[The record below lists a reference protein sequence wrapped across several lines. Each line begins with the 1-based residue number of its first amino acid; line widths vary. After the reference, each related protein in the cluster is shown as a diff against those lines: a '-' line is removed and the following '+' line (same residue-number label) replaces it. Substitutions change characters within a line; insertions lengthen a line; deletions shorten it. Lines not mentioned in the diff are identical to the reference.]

1 MCTFLLDNHVS
12 HLMAGNA
19 PVGWAE
25 CYGGRILSQ
34 EGVCQSKGKTFGEIS
49 DCLDGDGIQHL
60 SFKMEFRV
68 RIMTKQTRASMK

>member
-34 EGVCQSKGKTFGEIS
+34 EGFCQSKGKTFGEIS

-60 SFKMEFRV
+60 FRQIENKPV
-68 RIMTKQTRASMK
+68 